1 MTATPW
7 ELKAPKII
15 GVELKGQL
23 SGWASP
29 KDVILNL
36 AGQLTVRVRL
46 CAIDSDCAD
55 LQ

>member
-15 GVELKGQL
+15 GVELKGEL

-36 AGQLTVRVRL
+36 AGQLTVRVRA
-46 CAIDSDCAD
+46 CH
-55 LQ
+55 LQLDTC